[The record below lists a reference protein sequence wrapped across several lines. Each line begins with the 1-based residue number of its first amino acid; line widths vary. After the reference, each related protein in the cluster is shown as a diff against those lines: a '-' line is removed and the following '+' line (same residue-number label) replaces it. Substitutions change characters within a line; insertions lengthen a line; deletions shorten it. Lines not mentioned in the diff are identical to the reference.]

1 MTDDE
6 IRQQKIE
13 YLARWF
19 RDYYV
24 KEPGLEKIAPQPF
37 FIKEWLNE
45 EQRHLLLVFV
55 EEILAIEDEQG
66 NRLLEL
72 RHPDQRL
79 PENPHAGKGN
89 IRLARSG
96 GYTQAQLNMLEAG
109 FVRVIPLEEG
119 EPC

>member
-24 KEPGLEKIAPQPF
+24 KALGLEKIPP
-37 FIKEWLNE
+37 IKQWLNE
-45 EQRHLLLVFV
+45 EHHKHEVAFIK
-55 EEILAIEDEQG
+55 EILAIEDEQG
-66 NRLLEL
+66 NRLLEI